1 MQEFAKSTE
10 DAGERV
16 SPRRLRLAAVATV
29 VLTAG
34 LILHWLNVG
43 GMLEHIL
50 AGIALFIAAAPV
62 GYQAAKEFRSNP
74 FNHEVLMIAAGFGA
88 AAIGVFEEGAAVL
101 ILFNFAEA
109 IEGYTVNKVRGIAKR
124 MASLL
129 PKRALMKRNGSLVE
143 VAVEELKVGD
153 IIVVKPSWRIPI
165 DGTIIQGRSSVD
177 QSTVTGESMPLEK
190 IPGDA
195 VLSGTLSLDG
205 SLEIRVEKPFK
216 DSTISRIIELVVEA
230 REKKARME
238 RFIDRFSKFYT
249 PSMMGLAALI
259 ALVPPLALGQPF
271 AVWLYRALIVLVI
284 ACPSALV
291 ISTPVTVLMG
301 LTRALW
307 SSVLVKGGI
316 YLEEIAKTKT
326 VAFDKTGTLT
336 KGNLKVAKV
345 TPIKGFREEE
355 VLQLAALA
363 EARSSHPMA
372 AAIVDAA
379 RRSGLD
385 QYGNMRLIEVPGKG
399 VRGYLDDSRTILV
412 GKQSFLA
419 EEGVDLHG
427 STIGT
432 GNSAGSH
439 VLVAVDG
446 KVAGLIT
453 LVDELRHEAGEATRL
468 LKAKGVRIVMLTGDN
483 ETTAREVAN
492 ELGIDEYYAGLLPE
506 DKVRIAKEL
515 AQRYGEV
522 AMVGDGVNDAPVLA
536 ASNVGIA
543 VGSAGNDVAIEVADV
558 ALMGSDLRTIPY
570 LLELGRKVVSK
581 LRVNIVLALALKFLL
596 IALGTLGFIPLW
608 VGVIGDDGLTLVLIA
623 NALPL
628 LRFKS

>member
-1 MQEFAKSTE
+1 MQEVAKSTE
-10 DAGERV
+10 DAGEGV
-16 SPRRLRLAAVATV
+16 SPRRLRLAAAAAI

-34 LILHWLNVG
+34 LILRWLNVG

-62 GYQAAKEFRSNP
+62 GYQAAREFRSNP

-109 IEGYTVNKVRGIAKR
+109 IEGYTVDKVRGIAKR

-129 PKRALMKRNGSLVE
+129 PKRVLMKRNGSLVE

-301 LTRALW
+301 LTRAMW

-419 EEGVDLHG
+419 EEGVDLRG

-432 GNSAGSH
+432 ANSAGSH

-543 VGSAGNDVAIEVADV
+543 VGSAGNDVAIEVADI

-608 VGVIGDDGLTLVLIA
+608 VGVIGDDGLTLVVIA

>member
-50 AGIALFIAAAPV
+50 AGIALLIAAAPV

-109 IEGYTVNKVRGIAKR
+109 IEGYTVDKVRGIAKR

-129 PKRALMKRNGSLVE
+129 PKRALMKHNGSLVE

-301 LTRALW
+301 LTRAMW

-608 VGVIGDDGLTLVLIA
+608 VGVIGDDGLTLVVIA

>member
-1 MQEFAKSTE
+1 
-10 DAGERV
+10 
-16 SPRRLRLAAVATV
+16 
-29 VLTAG
+29 
-34 LILHWLNVG
+34 
-43 GMLEHIL
+43 
-50 AGIALFIAAAPV
+50 
-62 GYQAAKEFRSNP
+62 
-74 FNHEVLMIAAGFGA
+74 
-88 AAIGVFEEGAAVL
+88 
-101 ILFNFAEA
+101 
-109 IEGYTVNKVRGIAKR
+109 
-124 MASLL
+124 
-129 PKRALMKRNGSLVE
+129 
-143 VAVEELKVGD
+143 
-153 IIVVKPSWRIPI
+153 
-165 DGTIIQGRSSVD
+165 
-177 QSTVTGESMPLEK
+177 
-190 IPGDA
+190 
-195 VLSGTLSLDG
+195 
-205 SLEIRVEKPFK
+205 
-216 DSTISRIIELVVEA
+216 
-230 REKKARME
+230 
-238 RFIDRFSKFYT
+238 
-249 PSMMGLAALI
+249 
-259 ALVPPLALGQPF
+259 
-271 AVWLYRALIVLVI
+271 
-284 ACPSALV
+284 
-291 ISTPVTVLMG
+291 
-301 LTRALW
+301 
-307 SSVLVKGGI
+307 
-316 YLEEIAKTKT
+316 
-326 VAFDKTGTLT
+326 
-336 KGNLKVAKV
+336 
-345 TPIKGFREEE
+345 
-355 VLQLAALA
+355 
-363 EARSSHPMA
+363 
-372 AAIVDAA
+372 VDAA

-385 QYGNMRLIEVPGKG
+385 QNGNMRLIEIPGKG